1 MTLGISEDHLALHDT
16 TRRWV
21 ETHCPPRFH
30 APPRRRRDNSAV
42 LGRAAIRRL
51 AGPPRRRGAWG
62 RGLRAA
68 RVGGRAGGAG
78 AGSCPRT
85 VPVNGPHVGADPR
98 GGGRLPTGGAPAEAG
113 VGRDPCRGRLH
124 RWCGR
129 CGVGRRHAR
138 PRRLRGPRARC
149 GAGRH
154 PPRAGCSRRG
164 RDVVRGRPVRR
175 RCHPPPQPGSHPPG
189 RGGRDLRARRAPLAT
204 GSFPPTPTGDRPGH
218 GVARRR
224 VGRRGR
230 LVRRRRASYAKVRE
244 QFGRPIGQFQAVKH
258 RCADM
263 LCAPEQARAVAWD
276 AFGAG
281 TPTSSSSPPRCA
293 GPSCPRRSP
302 AAPRTA
308 CRSTGGIGFTW
319 EHDAHLY
326 LKRALAVRQLLG
338 GPSAWRSR
346 VASLAAGGA
355 RRTLTLDLPAEAD
368 EHRATVS
375 SFLDDLKQQDRAD
388 WPRLIAEAGY
398 IVPHW
403 PAPWGRDAGPV
414 EQLVIDEEFRA
425 GASADRICRSAPG
438 SSPRSS
444 PTAPT
449 SSRSA
454 GSGRR
459 CAARSSGA
467 RCSASRGPA
476 RTWPRSPPRRPGPTA
491 GGCSPVR
498 RSGPPWRTSP
508 TGASAWRAPTPR
520 LPSTMAS
527 PASCSTCDP
536 RASRSG
542 RCGELT
548 GQTMFNEVFMS
559 DVFVPD
565 DCVVGGVNNG
575 WKAARTTLANERV
588 SMGSGSSFGPGVE
601 GLPDRGERRRRPP
614 HEGPPG
620 RASWPRPTLMR

>member
-175 RCHPPPQPGSHPPG
+175 RCHPLPSLDPT
-189 RGGRDLRARRAPLAT
+189 RRVARCDLRLAVPRSRQVPSLRRQRVTDLAT
-204 GSFPPTPTGDRPGH
+204 VLLAAESVGGADWCVD
-218 GVARRR
+218 VAS
-224 VGRRGR
+224 
-230 LVRRRRASYAKVRE
+230 SYAKVRE

-263 LCAPEQARAVAWD
+263 LCAPSRPGRSPGTRSGRGLRRARVHR
-276 AFGAG
+276 
-281 TPTSSSSPPRCA
+281 RCA

-308 CRSTGGIGFTW
+308 CRSTGESG
-319 EHDAHLY
+319 
-326 LKRALAVRQLLG
+326 
-338 GPSAWRSR
+338 S
-346 VASLAAGGA
+346 
-355 RRTLTLDLPAEAD
+355 
-368 EHRATVS
+368 
-375 SFLDDLKQQDRAD
+375 
-388 WPRLIAEAGY
+388 
-398 IVPHW
+398 
-403 PAPWGRDAGPV
+403 
-414 EQLVIDEEFRA
+414 
-425 GASADRICRSAPG
+425 PG
-438 SSPRSS
+438 STT
-444 PTAPT
+444 PTCT
-449 SSRSA
+449 
-454 GSGRR
+454 
-459 CAARSSGA
+459 
-467 RCSASRGPA
+467 
-476 RTWPRSPPRRPGPTA
+476 
-491 GGCSPVR
+491 
-498 RSGPPWRTSP
+498 
-508 TGASAWRAPTPR
+508 
-520 LPSTMAS
+520 
-527 PASCSTCDP
+527 
-536 RASRSG
+536 
-542 RCGELT
+542 
-548 GQTMFNEVFMS
+548 
-559 DVFVPD
+559 
-565 DCVVGGVNNG
+565 
-575 WKAARTTLANERV
+575 
-588 SMGSGSSFGPGVE
+588 
-601 GLPDRGERRRRPP
+601 
-614 HEGPPG
+614 
-620 RASWPRPTLMR
+620 